1 MPTIALTLL
10 KEILLA
16 MIAKVGWRIVAERF
30 ITRVVVW
37 GLQKLAS
44 MTTNAV
50 ATETVQDILQSLQG
64 KDLDVIEKL
73 TKK

>member
-1 MPTIALTLL
+1 MPTIALVLL

-30 ITRVVVW
+30 VTRVVVW
-37 GLQKLAS
+37 GLQKLAG

-64 KDLDVIEKL
+64 KDLEVIEKL
-73 TKK
+73 VKK